1 MLLLPAY
8 VGLAHPNPQLMIP
21 TRVGTEL
28 LKTFFVAEKSEA
40 PLKNIFPRMLL
51 LFEMSSFELSSS
63 LTSSSEKSTYWSSS
77 TEISA
82 YWSSDSE
89 TPRSWRG
96 CNSPVCQES
105 YIYTIKLMKS
115 DLSSSIKDSRNQ
127 NKIIH
132 AITL

>member
-40 PLKNIFPRMLL
+40 PLKNIFSLMLL
-51 LFEMSSFELSSS
+51 LFEMSSFEPSSY
-63 LTSSSEKSTYWSSS
+63 LTSSSEMSTYWSSV
-77 TEISA
+77 
-82 YWSSDSE
+82 SE

-115 DLSSSIKDSRNQ
+115 DLSTSIKDSRNQ

>member
-63 LTSSSEKSTYWSSS
+63 LTSSSEM
-77 TEISA
+77 SA
-82 YWSSDSE
+82 YWSSVSG

-115 DLSSSIKDSRNQ
+115 DLSTSIKDSRNQ